1 MMLTRTR
8 IVLVAVAMLAA
19 PVAAYHRTTPPIVQ
33 LTTSG
38 ENSLPRVQAG
48 GRRLV
53 LSLEAGG
60 HQIFRQDRVHN
71 TFEQITT
78 SGDNMNPT
86 VSSNGETLAWDV
98 DCGGVIGCADSGQQI
113 FRWARGTVQQM
124 THDLTGTSSNPALS
138 GTGARLAFESLGD
151 LAGTGNNGVRQIF
164 RVDKTG
170 LFTQISHGAADSRNP
185 ALDKGGL
192 SVAFESSNDQGGN
205 ETGTTQV
212 WLSTIHGTSR
222 LTAGAGASRRPA
234 ISSDGRVLAF
244 ESQADLLGDGHDTG
258 VNQVFAYD
266 LRRAILSR
274 ITNDGAGCSGVSVQ
288 RIPKDW
294 SIAYVCHGE
303 GLFRHLV
310 ANQTFRIPGVDG
322 GDTQQSNTELG
333 AHFMVISTT
342 WNLFG
347 GGTTPNHQI
356 YMLNLF
362 KLPGIPVS

>member
-8 IVLVAVAMLAA
+8 TVLVALAMLAA

-38 ENSLPRVQAG
+38 EHSLPRVQAG

-53 LSLEAGG
+53 LALEAGG

-71 TFEQITT
+71 VFEQITT

-86 VSSNGETLAWDV
+86 VSANGDILAWDV
-98 DCGGVIGCADSGQQI
+98 DCDGVIGCADSGQQV
-113 FRWARGTVQQM
+113 FRWASGTVQQI
-124 THDLTGTSSNPALS
+124 THDPTGTSSNPALS

-151 LAGTGNNGVRQIF
+151 LASTGNAGVRQIF
-164 RVDKTG
+164 RIDKTG
-170 LFTQISHGAADSRNP
+170 LATQISHGAADSRNP

-192 SVAFESSNDQGGN
+192 SVVFESSNDQGGN
-205 ETGTTQV
+205 DTGVAQV

-222 LTAGAGASRRPA
+222 LTAGAGPSRHPA

-266 LRRAILSR
+266 LRNALLSQ
-274 ITNDGAGCSGVSVQ
+274 ITNDLAGCGGASVQ

-294 SIAYVCHGE
+294 SIGYVCHGE

-310 ANQTFRIPGVDG
+310 AKQTFRIPVDG
-322 GDTQQSNTELG
+322 GDTQQSLTELG

-342 WNLFG
+342 ANLFG
-347 GGTTPNHQI
+347 GGTTPEHQI

-362 KLPGIPVS
+362 KLPAVPVS

>member
-8 IVLVAVAMLAA
+8 TVLVALAMLAA

-38 ENSLPRVQAG
+38 EHSLPRVQAG

-53 LSLEAGG
+53 LALEVGG

-86 VSSNGETLAWDV
+86 VSANGDVLAWDV
-98 DCGGVIGCADSGQQI
+98 DCDGVIGCADSGEQV
-113 FRWARGTVQQM
+113 FRWARGTVQQI
-124 THDLTGTSSNPALS
+124 THDPTGTSSNPALS
-138 GTGARLAFESLGD
+138 GTGARLAFESLSD
-151 LAGTGNNGVRQIF
+151 LAGTGNAGVRQIF

-192 SVAFESSNDQGGN
+192 AVVFESSNDQGGN
-205 ETGTTQV
+205 DTGVTQV

-222 LTAGAGASRRPA
+222 LTAGAGPSSRPA

-266 LRRAILSR
+266 LRNALLSQL
-274 ITNDGAGCSGVSVQ
+274 TNDLAGCSGVSVQ

-294 SIAYVCHGE
+294 SIGYVCHGE

-310 ANQTFRIPGVDG
+310 AKQTFRIPVDG
-322 GDTQQSNTELG
+322 GDTQQSLTELG

-342 WNLFG
+342 ANLFG
-347 GGTTPNHQI
+347 GGTTPEHQI

-362 KLPGIPVS
+362 KLPAVPVS

>member
-1 MMLTRTR
+1 MLTRTR
-8 IVLVAVAMLAA
+8 TVLIALAMLAV

-53 LSLEAGG
+53 LAIEAGG

-71 TFEQITT
+71 VFEQITT

-86 VSSNGETLAWDV
+86 VSANGDVIAWDV
-98 DCGGVIGCADSGQQI
+98 DCDGVIGCADSGEQI
-113 FRWARGTVQQM
+113 FRWRRGTVQQI
-124 THDLTGTSSNPALS
+124 THDPTGTSSNPALS

-151 LAGTGNNGVRQIF
+151 LAGTGNDGVRQIF
-164 RVDKTG
+164 RVDKTA
-170 LFTQISHGAADSRNP
+170 LLTQISHGAADSRNP

-192 SVAFESSNDQGGN
+192 SVVFESSND
-205 ETGTTQV
+205 ETGNDTGTAQI

-222 LTAGAGASRRPA
+222 LTSGAGPSRRPA
-234 ISSDGRVLAF
+234 ICRDGRVVAF

-266 LRRAILSR
+266 LRNALLSR
-274 ITNDGAGCSGVSVQ
+274 VTNDLAGCGGTSVQ

-294 SIAYVCHGE
+294 SIGYVCHGE
-303 GLFRHLV
+303 GFFYHLV
-310 ANQTFRIPGVDG
+310 AKQTFRIPVDG
-322 GDTQQSNTELG
+322 GDTQQSLTELG

-342 WNLFG
+342 ANLLG
-347 GGTTPNHQI
+347 GGTTPEHQI

-362 KLPGIPVS
+362 KLPAEPVS